1 MKKIIRLTESDLTR
15 IVRRVLRETK
25 EDESQYHRYQE
36 GGDPGIE
43 PFLAEPMKEN
53 IADELQHQLEHDKY
67 AKGPEALRNTN
78 LGKGTGKLFIF
89 FNNQKMTPSQFI
101 DQIQEDASEG
111 YCHTINTYEYNN
123 RVLSSTKITITTK
136 TGKCVK
142 AGSSTTNKQ
151 TKKVCKYDTKQIK
164 IDDVRAFQRNCINA
178 GDYYAEYTDGKTSK
192 CSKVDGLIG
201 CCTATC
207 YAKKSRHKGMFD
219 DLFR

>member
-25 EDESQYHRYQE
+25 DDETQYHRYQE

-53 IADELQHQLEHDKY
+53 IADELQHQLENDKY
-67 AKGPEALRNTN
+67 AKGPEELRNTN
-78 LGKGTGKLFIF
+78 IGKGTGKLFIF
-89 FNNQKMTPSQFI
+89 FNGQKMTPSQFI

-123 RVLSSTKITITTK
+123 RVLLSTKITITTK

-164 IDDVRAFQRNCINA
+164 IDDVSAFQKRCIKE
-178 GDYYAEYTDGKTSK
+178 GYYYAEHTDGTKSK
-192 CSKVDGLIG
+192 CSKVDGIIG

-207 YAKKSRHKGMFD
+207 YAKMRRH
-219 DLFR
+219 